1 MTCHNSLNPYLTSD
15 LNGTR
20 FAAYERDASFLH
32 SLEGTTN
39 KLRVKVFHSSDGK
52 KLFEYRWNVTA
63 DEVITDGR
71 VALSDDGSLVSL
83 VRGHEVFIFALT
95 PPG

>member
-1 MTCHNSLNPYLTSD
+1 M
-15 LNGTR
+15 
-20 FAAYERDASFLH
+20 
-32 SLEGTTN
+32 
-39 KLRVKVFHSSDGK
+39 KVFHSSDGK

-63 DEVITDGR
+63 DEGITDGR
-71 VALSDDGSLVSL
+71 VALSDDGSLVAL